1 MEKQEKSKI
10 IEIIEWIKINR
21 KQVFTTLISVIVV
34 ALIIDFVCVRIHL
47 VNVAAS
53 DELNFATATISSGD
67 LDKGLDLL
75 DKLIDNY
82 KNTPAAYRA
91 LLMKTNNL
99 IYQKKFDEAENLLKI
114 YIEKAK
120 PKIVRPIGYPL
131 LITIY
136 DDTNNIEQ
144 AIAISKEFLSKYPDN
159 YLAPSV
165 MDNMARLYEL
175 SGKTEEAKQ
184 VYKDIVDKFFG
195 TIYANKASD
204 KLK

>member
-34 ALIIDFVCVRIHL
+34 ALIIVFVCVRIHL

-75 DKLIDNY
+75 DKVIDNY

>member
-34 ALIIDFVCVRIHL
+34 ALIIVFVCVRIHL

-75 DKLIDNY
+75 DKVIDNY

-99 IYQKKFDEAENLLKI
+99 IYQKKFDEAESLLKI